1 MRIHCHDGVC
11 DVVWHALLQDHNGCK
26 KEQRCS
32 GDFDRTGDVFIRI
45 SSLVSRPILM
55 FLCVTLCRLCLS
67 ATTAGVAAGRDETD
81 KDSHH
86 QDAVQ
91 AAGVFCSFCGGDLSL
106 SLWSPNSLAV
116 LRSIA
121 LRAIIKSGASSTL
134 AFCYFIEHLSVFLWR
149 YNSRML
155 LHHLS
160 LLPGSPLWEGD
171 D

>member
-55 FLCVTLCRLCLS
+55 SPFCLS
-67 ATTAGVAAGRDETD
+67 ATIAGVAAGRDETD

-86 QDAVQ
+86 EDAVQ

-106 SLWSPNSLAV
+106 SLWSPNS

-134 AFCYFIEHLSVFLWR
+134 AFCYFIEHLSVFL
-149 YNSRML
+149 
-155 LHHLS
+155 
-160 LLPGSPLWEGD
+160 
-171 D
+171 